1 MQLGR
6 GERRLYR
13 PKGQEDYE
21 GLQRIPSRVRLGPAK
36 IGAPYVAA
44 GE

>member
-1 MQLGR
+1 MYVVR
-6 GERRLYR
+6 GERRLYV
-13 PKGQEDYE
+13 PKGQEDYV